1 MSARKVIAI
10 CEQTG
15 ERMEFGSVYAL
26 AKEIGVTIPAV
37 QQAQER
43 CGVCKGW
50 RIYDAPERIR
60 ERIKKLQAQLKI
72 VES

>member
-1 MSARKVIAI
+1 MSGRKVIAI
-10 CEQTG
+10 SEETG

-26 AKEIGVTIPAV
+26 AREIGVTIPAV

-50 RIYDAPERIR
+50 RIYDSPDRIR
-60 ERIKKLQAQLKI
+60 ERIKKLQNQLKI
-72 VES
+72 VEG